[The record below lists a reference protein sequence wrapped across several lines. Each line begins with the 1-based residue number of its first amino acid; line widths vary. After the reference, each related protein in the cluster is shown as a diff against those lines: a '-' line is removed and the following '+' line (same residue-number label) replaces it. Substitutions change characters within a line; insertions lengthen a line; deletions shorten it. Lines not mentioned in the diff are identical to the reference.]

1 MTKDFFPECS
11 ESDWQIMPMVAG
23 RSFDAKM
30 GPFEFRK
37 TAEGKAKARFKTD
50 DDCRNIQ
57 YGLHGGYLAACAE
70 QAFYLPLYTD
80 RCVALGRVV
89 TIDFNMQFLQG
100 GDIGKDL
107 IADIELMKE
116 TGRMGFTRG
125 TLSQDGQALCS
136 FSATL
141 RKLPPQA

>member
-1 MTKDFFPECS
+1 MPAPFFPECTS
-11 ESDWQIMPMVAG
+11 SDWQTMTMVDG
-23 RSFDAKM
+23 PSFDRQI

-37 TAEGKAKARFKTD
+37 LSQGHAQARFHANEHSQ
-50 DDCRNIQ
+50 NIQ
-57 YGLHGGYLAACAE
+57 HGLHGGYLAARAE
-70 QAFYLPLYTD
+70 QVFYLPMYTD

-100 GDIGKDL
+100 GQVGQDIF
-107 IADIELMKE
+107 ADVELLKE

-125 TLSQDGQALCS
+125 TLRQGEQTLCS

-141 RKLPPQA
+141 RKLSP